1 VAAALVGV
9 DDETGGATRWA
20 RERRPV
26 TGEVI
31 SASPNSSYNAVP
43 LLVLLT
49 ETTGDGRYLAAAIR
63 VAAEGSSFPARLAVS
78 PSAEHAS
85 GG

>member
-1 VAAALVGV
+1 
-9 DDETGGATRWA
+9 
-20 RERRPV
+20 
-26 TGEVI
+26 
-31 SASPNSSYNAVP
+31 